1 MPSPSR
7 VIGRVPGSCS
17 TAQGCAVGSRPPGCV
32 CVRGNVAIVAI
43 VLATPMEQE
52 GLVTPRLM
60 SIESMEGEYMSPRV
74 LVTGAKSGIG
84 AAVCT
89 LLEERGSEVVRADV
103 VEGVGILALDVAD
116 EAAWERV
123 LEESWPLTGVVNC
136 AGVRTRAPLIEL
148 PVEEFDRLMAIHAR
162 GSFLAVR
169 CPARRWLAEGTTG
182 SVVTIAS
189 VVATHAVPGQIH
201 YVASKTAVAGVVR
214 AAAAE
219 LAHAGIRVNAIAPGV
234 IRTPMTVDRL
244 SDPEQ
249 HEWLKRR
256 VPAER
261 VGEPIEIAEAVVWL
275 LSDATAYV
283 NGVVLPVDGAWTA
296 T

>member
-1 MPSPSR
+1 MDR
-7 VIGRVPGSCS
+7 
-17 TAQGCAVGSRPPGCV
+17 
-32 CVRGNVAIVAI
+32 
-43 VLATPMEQE
+43 
-52 GLVTPRLM
+52 
-60 SIESMEGEYMSPRV
+60 RV
-74 LVTGAKSGIG
+74 LVTGAASGIG

-103 VEGVGILALDVAD
+103 VEAPGVLPLDVAD
-116 EAAWERV
+116 EAAWERT
-123 LEESWPLTGVVNC
+123 LDAAGDLTGVVNC
-136 AGVRTRAPLIEL
+136 AGVRTRAPLIDL

-169 CPARRWLAEGTTG
+169 CPARRWLAAGTSG

-219 LAHAGIRVNAIAPGV
+219 LASSGIRVNAIAPGV
-234 IRTPMTVDRL
+234 IRTPMTADRL
-244 SDPEQ
+244 GDPDQ
-249 HEWLKRR
+249 HEWLRRR

-261 VGEPIEIAEAVVWL
+261 VGEPQEIAEAAVWL